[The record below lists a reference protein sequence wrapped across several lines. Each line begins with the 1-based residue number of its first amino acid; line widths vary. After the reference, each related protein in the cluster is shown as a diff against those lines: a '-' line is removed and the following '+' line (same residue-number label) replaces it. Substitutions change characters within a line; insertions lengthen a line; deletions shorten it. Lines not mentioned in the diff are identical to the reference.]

1 MFGRDACL
9 PIDAVSKLDN
19 VDEDTLTYPEYVIR
33 QKEQIEQT
41 EQLVGEN
48 LRRGQVIWRRYQEG
62 DRVWYRNRLRKAR
75 KKFMKR
81 LCGPG
86 RIVQPLFDVKY
97 RTEEETEIQ
106 ENDVFGK
113 WSTSTI

>member
-1 MFGRDACL
+1 M
-9 PIDAVSKLDN
+9 
-19 VDEDTLTYPEYVIR
+19 DEDTLTYPEYVIR

-81 LCGPG
+81 WCGPW
-86 RIVQPLFDVKY
+86 RIVKALSDVKY
-97 RTEEETEIQ
+97 RIEEE
-106 ENDVFGK
+106 NRKPGK
-113 WSTSTI
+113 RLLRKLFTLTI